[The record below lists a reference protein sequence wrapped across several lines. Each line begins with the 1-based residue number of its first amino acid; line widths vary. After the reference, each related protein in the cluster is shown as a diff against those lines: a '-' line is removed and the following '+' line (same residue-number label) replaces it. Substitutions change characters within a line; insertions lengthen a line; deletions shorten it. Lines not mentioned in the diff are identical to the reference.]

1 MRNTDIDNRHQKTLN
16 FIHVANEKL
25 TTLSADKHYNR
36 YMRVC
41 VCVCEGGRRFCIS
54 LYACGC
60 VRAFGFCVYMNPHVC
75 VCICVLVCV
84 FVIWDLIV
92 IMCLFRHVLV
102 SMCICPC
109 IYMFFCIS
117 RGFMLTCI
125 TCMCELLRLHGVFFY
140 VRLCVRYV
148 CMLCILSCLCVR
160 LWFCVYA
167 CVCTPVWAYLVFCV
181 YMHEYK
187 MITFMIIFMSVYFS
201 KWTLNCRFSFL
212 FFYHPKT
219 FFCRRKSW
227 KTFQKKPKSMIT

>member
-54 LYACGC
+54 LCSCGC

-125 TCMCELLRLHGVFFY
+125 TCMCELLRLHGVFFMCVCVY
-140 VRLCVRYV
+140 VMYV
-148 CMLCILSCLCVR
+148 CCAYYHAFVCACDFVCTHVCVHPFEHIWFSVCICMNIKWLHLWLFSCLS
-160 LWFCVYA
+160 
-167 CVCTPVWAYLVFCV
+167 
-181 YMHEYK
+181 
-187 MITFMIIFMSVYFS
+187 IFQSG
-201 KWTLNCRFSFL
+201 
-212 FFYHPKT
+212 H
-219 FFCRRKSW
+219 
-227 KTFQKKPKSMIT
+227 